1 MLRRVV
7 LLVVHPH
14 HDGDV
19 LALGGRRDHDLL
31 GSGRQVLLGRGA
43 LGEAAGALEHQ
54 LHPEVLPGEILGFF
68 DGRHREGLAVH
79 DEPVALDLHRA
90 GETAVDGVV
99 LEQVGQRLGVGDVVD
114 GDELEVGLVREHGG
128 AQHVASDPAEPV
140 DAHSHG
146 HEHS

>member
-1 MLRRVV
+1 MF
-7 LLVVHPH
+7 
-14 HDGDV
+14 
-19 LALGGRRDHDLL
+19 LGC
-31 GSGRQVLLGRGA
+31 GA

-54 LHPEVLPGEILGFF
+54 LHPELLPGELLGFL
-68 DGRHREGLAVH
+68 DGRHLERLAVH
-79 DEPVALDLHRA
+79 EEPVALDLHGA

-128 AQHVASDPAEPV
+128 AQHIASDPAEPV
-140 DAHSHG
+140 NAHSHG